1 MIDAPMIAAKSS
13 ADAWRHDFVAFSAGS
28 VPL

>member
-1 MIDAPMIAAKSS
+1 MIYVPKIAAKSS

-28 VPL
+28 VSH

>member
-1 MIDAPMIAAKSS
+1 MIRVPMIAAKSS
-13 ADAWRHDFVAFSAGS
+13 ADAWRQDFVAFSAGS